1 MAIAALNSAD
11 LKAVAYN
18 GLINEDVMQQ
28 IWDISNIPLPMTD
41 MIGSGS
47 CKNAYKE
54 WTTDELAAPDKTNA
68 TIDGDDASGNDS
80 ATGERIGNH
89 CQIPDKVVQVSTR
102 AQESD
107 TIGRADEL
115 AYQIMM
121 RQRELKR
128 DVEAIICSEYGSL
141 ADDGDAVPG
150 RCAGFFA
157 MIRDSLTK
165 GGNAL
170 VASDGVRPGF
180 VSGVIDGGTYSTTN
194 FAAGTTRALSEELVR
209 DAAEAAYLDG
219 GNPGYLMTVPQMI
232 GAFSNY
238 LFTSSARIASL
249 YSDTGTAQDAVVAK
263 GSVNVFVTDFGITL
277 DFVPNR
283 LMQPEVATTG
293 SRRVNVGV
301 IDPSYIAID
310 YLHGYRV
317 ESLAKAGTSDKRQMF
332 VDFTLR
338 VNSLD
343 AHSTICDIDDEAAIT
358 QATA

>member
-11 LKAVAYN
+11 LKAVAYG
-18 GLINEDVMQQ
+18 GLINEDVMQE
-28 IWDISNIPLPMTD
+28 IWDISNVPLPFTD
-41 MIGSGS
+41 MIGSGT
-47 CKNAYKE
+47 CKQAYHE

-80 ATGERIGNH
+80 ATGERLGNH

-102 AQESD
+102 ARNSD
-107 TIGRADEL
+107 TIGRGDEL

-121 RQRELKR
+121 RQRELRR
-128 DVEAIICSEYGSL
+128 DVEAILCSEQGSL
-141 ADDGDAVPG
+141 ADDGDTVPG
-150 RCAGFFA
+150 RSAGFFA

-165 GGNAL
+165 GGNGL

-180 VSGVIDGGTYSTTN
+180 VSGVVDGATYSTTN

-209 DAAEAAYLDG
+209 DAAEAAYMDG
-219 GNPGYLMTVPQMI
+219 GDPGYFMSVPQLI

-283 LMQPEVATTG
+283 IMQPEVATTG
-293 SRRVNVGV
+293 SRRVNAAVL
-301 IDPSYIAID
+301 DPSYISVD
-310 YLHGYRV
+310 YLNGYRV
-317 ESLAKAGTSDKRQMF
+317 EPLAKTGTADKRQMHT
-332 VDFTLR
+332 DFTL
-338 VNSLD
+338 VPKSLN
-343 AHSTICDIDDEAAIT
+343 AHATICDIDDEAAVT

>member
-11 LKAVAYN
+11 LKAVTYG

-28 IWDISNIPLPMTD
+28 IWDISDVPLPMSD
-41 MIGSGS
+41 MIGTGS
-47 CKNAYKE
+47 CKNSYKE

-121 RQRELKR
+121 RQRELRR
-128 DVEAIICSEYGSL
+128 DVEAIICSEQGSL
-141 ADDGDAVPG
+141 ADDGDTVAG
-150 RCAGFFA
+150 RSAGFFA
-157 MIRDSLTK
+157 MIRDTTAD
-165 GGNAL
+165 GNAL
-170 VASDGVRPGF
+170 FGTNGVRDGF
-180 VSGVIDGGTYSTTN
+180 TSGVVDGATYSTST
-194 FAAGTTRALSEELVR
+194 FVAGTTRALSEELVR
-209 DAAEAAYLDG
+209 DAAELAYMDG
-219 GNPGYLMTVPQMI
+219 GNPSYLMTVPQMI
-232 GAFSNY
+232 AAFSNY

-249 YSDTGTAQDAVVAK
+249 YSDTGTAQQAVVAK

-277 DFVPNR
+277 DFMPNR
-283 LMQPEVATTG
+283 IMQPEVATAG

-310 YLHGYRV
+310 YLTGYQV
-317 ESLAKAGTSDKRQMF
+317 EALAKNGTSDKRQMT

-343 AHSTICDIDDEAAIT
+343 AHATICDIDDEAAVT